1 MLSQDDLGE
10 WWLMQKKEEEKG
22 KEMNFL
28 DEELLKNFLQFIDSF
43 EKKKIPKR

>member
-1 MLSQDDLGE
+1 MLSQNDLGE
-10 WWLMQKKEEEKG
+10 SWLMKKNEEEK
-22 KEMNFL
+22 EQDMNFL

>member
-1 MLSQDDLGE
+1 MLSQNDLGE
-10 WWLMQKKEEEKG
+10 WWLMQKNEEEKG